1 MGNST
6 FATSAV
12 TVPAAS
18 DAGNRFTRANVVG
31 MFLTLQLCQLT
42 QPYGSLLFRGV
53 SGFFW
58 RCNPISSVVEACI
71 IYWHLGAVVLQSWRE
86 GRSAILKRLQEVS
99 GGLLL
104 LRGAIGKDDVGGL
117 MQKLMVGSFLDK
129 EEGVDAAM
137 SHNSHTVSDG
147 QEGVILT
154 EMQSDTRPTVSRQ
167 PTLEANRPPRRSN
180 TLPAY
185 DPASEKSQILR
196 EAFGSNALAHKELR
210 IDLFTAFTE
219 LTIFIKLIAV
229 RGNGWFAAAGFFLTF
244 GWSAVQTLLLLFH
257 LREMSKMEM
266 AAAVRIARTVNAE
279 LEEQAGRWNTLFIVL
294 HLPFFGY
301 PAYLASF
308 HPWFSEHA
316 TGFVGFLKGCG
327 WFLGILVSLLVV
339 KFTFWGSIFG
349 TFSGL
354 TRISGLG
361 KLLFLLTFPVSCA
374 WLIASSWSY
383 YQQNCGD
390 KSKYC
395 VGNFTSFFEPQ
406 SPMYYIVDESFDVL
420 YKGLWLLL
428 FLALISLVYF
438 VTVMPM
444 EDFDILASSNS
455 TSIARKMSSLGNA
468 LFVLAVFVLYLIWY
482 DPSKTSKPTW
492 TDVLG

>member
-1 MGNST
+1 MANST
-6 FATSAV
+6 LATSAV
-12 TVPAAS
+12 TISAAS
-18 DAGNRFTRANVVG
+18 DAGNQFTRANVVG

-71 IYWHLGAVVLQSWRE
+71 IYWHLGAVVLRSWKE

-104 LRGAIGKDDVGGL
+104 LRGAIGKGDVGGL
-117 MQKLMVGSFLDK
+117 MQKLMTGSFLDK
-129 EEGVDAAM
+129 EEGVDTV
-137 SHNSHTVSDG
+137 SHNSHTVPDG
-147 QEGVILT
+147 QEGIILT
-154 EMQSDTRPTVSRQ
+154 EMQSDTRPSVSRR
-167 PTLEANRPPRRSN
+167 PTLEANRPPRGNN
-180 TLPAY
+180 TLPAC
-185 DPASEKSQILR
+185 DPASEKSRVLR
-196 EAFGSNALAHKELR
+196 EAFGSNALAHKEFR
-210 IDLFTAFTE
+210 ISLFTAFTE
-219 LTIFIKLIAV
+219 LTIFIKLITV
-229 RGNGWFAAAGFFLTF
+229 RGNGWFTSAGFFLIF

-257 LREMSKMEM
+257 LRGMDEMEM
-266 AAAVRIARTVNAE
+266 KAAVRIARTINAE
-279 LEEQAGRWNTLFIVL
+279 LKEQADRWNALFIVL

-316 TGFVGFLKGCG
+316 TGFVGFLRGCG
-327 WFLGILVSLLVV
+327 WFLGILVSLLVA
-339 KFTFWGSIFG
+339 KFTFWGGLFG
-349 TFSGL
+349 TFRGL
-354 TRISGLG
+354 AQIPGLG
-361 KLLFLLTFPVSCA
+361 KMLFLLTFPVSCA
-374 WLIASSWSY
+374 WLIISSWSY
-383 YQQNCGD
+383 FQQNCGD

-428 FLALISLVYF
+428 FLALISIVYF
-438 VTVMPM
+438 VTVMPNM
-444 EDFDILASSNS
+444 DSDTSASSS
-455 TSIARKMSSLGNA
+455 SASIERKMSSLGNA
-468 LFVLAVFVLYLIWY
+468 LFVLVVFILYLIWY

-492 TDVLG
+492 TEVLG